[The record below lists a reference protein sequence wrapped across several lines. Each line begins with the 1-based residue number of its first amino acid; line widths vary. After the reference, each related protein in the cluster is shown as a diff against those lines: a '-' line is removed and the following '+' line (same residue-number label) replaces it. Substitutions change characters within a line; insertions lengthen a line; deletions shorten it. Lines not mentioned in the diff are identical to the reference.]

1 MQEFVLQGGKMYI
14 DDAVHRVAVGNA
26 DVVKKPAQEKGV
38 RQLLFVVR
46 RDDYNRTMP
55 SLDRAARLVDVELHP
70 IELKQQVVRKFY
82 VSLVDLV
89 DQQDRRLC
97 CLERLP
103 ELSRHDV
110 VGDIVDTL
118 VAELAVAQAGDRI
131 VFVKALLGFGRGFD
145 VPGDQISGDAA
156 GNLVRQYRL
165 AAPRLAFDE
174 QRALQRDRGIDRN
187 LQVRRHYISIG
198 AGETLHAC
206 PAHPWLFPS
215 CAPDITRASP

>member
-14 DDAVHRVAVGNA
+14 DDAVHRVAVGKA
-26 DVVKKPAQEKGV
+26 DVVKKTAPEKGV

-55 SLDRAARLVDVELHP
+55 GLDRAARLVDVELHA
-70 IELKQQVVRKFY
+70 IELEQQVVRKFD

-89 DQQDRRLC
+89 DQQDRRLWR
-97 CLERLP
+97 LERFP

-110 VGDIVDTL
+110 VGDIVDAL
-118 VAELAVAQAGDRI
+118 VAELAVAQARNRI
-131 VFVKALLGFGRGFD
+131 VFVKALLRFGRGFD
-145 VPGDQISGDAA
+145 VPGDQIPSDGA
-156 GNLVRQYRL
+156 GNLMRQYRL

-187 LQVRRHYISIG
+187 LQVRRHYIRIG
-198 AGETLHAC
+198 ARETLHARLTN
-206 PAHPWLFPS
+206 PWPFPS
-215 CAPDITRASP
+215 CAYDITRASP